1 MRFVVVTGMSGGGK
15 ATAIKILED
24 EGYYCVDNLPVRL
37 IDKFMELVFMPGS
50 NVDKVVLG
58 LDVRAD
64 RPFVYVEEVL
74 TALRDRGYEYDILF
88 MDASDETLIKRY
100 KETRR
105 AHPCEPQG
113 RVEDGIRKER
123 EILRQIKKKADY
135 VFDTSNL
142 LVRELREELIRIFV
156 DNEKYNS
163 LIVSVMSF
171 GFKYGIPTDADLV
184 FDVRFLPNP
193 YYVEELKHLT
203 GNDRPVSDFVLSFPQ
218 TTQFREKLADMI
230 RFLIPHYVEEGK
242 NQLVIAIGC
251 TGGQHRSVT
260 MANCLYEDLKDQGD
274 YVLKIFHRD
283 AKDKKSESGGSK

>member
-24 EGYYCVDNLPVRL
+24 GGYYCVDNLPVRL

-50 NVDKVVLG
+50 NIDKVVLG

-64 RPFVYVEEVL
+64 RPFIYVEEVL
-74 TALRDRGYEYDILF
+74 SALRERGYDYEILF
-88 MDASDETLIKRY
+88 MDASDDTLIKRY

-123 EILRQIKKKADY
+123 EILRQIKSKADY
-135 VFDTSNL
+135 VFDTSSL
-142 LVRELREELIRIFV
+142 LVRELREELIRVFV
-156 DNEKYNS
+156 DDEKYNS

-171 GFKYGIPTDADLV
+171 GFKNGIPHDADLV

-193 YYVEELKHLT
+193 FYIDELKNLT
-203 GNDRPVSDFVLSFPQ
+203 GNDKPVSDYVLSFPQ
-218 TTQFREKLADMI
+218 TTEFRKMLSSMI
-230 RFLIPHYVEEGK
+230 RFLIPYYVDEGK
-242 NQLVIAIGC
+242 NQLMIAIGC

-260 MANCLYEDLKDQGD
+260 IANCLYEDLKDHGD
-274 YVLKIFHRD
+274 YALKIYHRD
-283 AKDKKSESGGSK
+283 SKK

>member
-1 MRFVVVTGMSGGGK
+1 MRVVVVTGMSGGGK

-24 EGYYCVDNLPVRL
+24 GGYYCVDNLPVRL

-74 TALRDRGYEYDILF
+74 AALRQRGYDYEILF
-88 MDASDETLIKRY
+88 MDASDDTLIKRY

-123 EILRQIKKKADY
+123 EILRQIKSKADY
-135 VFDTSNL
+135 VFDTSSL
-142 LVRELREELIRIFV
+142 LVRELREELIRVFV

-171 GFKYGIPTDADLV
+171 GFKNGIPHDADLV

-193 YYVEELKHLT
+193 YYIDELKELT
-203 GNDRPVSDFVLSFPQ
+203 GNDKPVSDYVLSFPQ
-218 TTQFREKLADMI
+218 TTQFRKMLGEMI
-230 RFLIPHYVEEGK
+230 RFLIPYYVEEGK

-260 MANCLYEDLKDQGD
+260 MANCLYDDLRGGGD
-274 YVLKIFHRD
+274 YALKIYHRD
-283 AKDKKSESGGSK
+283 SKKKTRDSEEK

>member
-24 EGYYCVDNLPVRL
+24 GGYYCVDNLPVRL

-50 NVDKVVLG
+50 NIDKVGLG

-64 RPFVYVEEVL
+64 RPFIYVEEVL
-74 TALRDRGYEYDILF
+74 SALRERGYDYEILF
-88 MDASDETLIKRY
+88 MDASDDTLIKRY

-123 EILRQIKKKADY
+123 EILRQIKSKADY
-135 VFDTSNL
+135 VFDTSSL
-142 LVRELREELIRIFV
+142 LVRELREELIRVFV
-156 DNEKYNS
+156 DDEKYNS

-171 GFKYGIPTDADLV
+171 GFKNGIPHDADLV

-193 YYVEELKHLT
+193 FYIDELKNLT
-203 GNDRPVSDFVLSFPQ
+203 GNDKPVSDYVLSFPQ
-218 TTQFREKLADMI
+218 TTEFRKMLSSMI
-230 RFLIPHYVEEGK
+230 RFLIPYYVDEGK

-260 MANCLYEDLKDQGD
+260 IANCLYEDLKDHGD
-274 YVLKIFHRD
+274 YALKIYHRD
-283 AKDKKSESGGSK
+283 SKK

>member
-24 EGYYCVDNLPVRL
+24 GGYYCVDNLPVRL

-50 NVDKVVLG
+50 NIDKVVLG

-64 RPFVYVEEVL
+64 RPFIYVEEVL
-74 TALRDRGYEYDILF
+74 SALRERGYDYEILF
-88 MDASDETLIKRY
+88 MDASDDTLIKRY

-123 EILRQIKKKADY
+123 EILRQIKSKADY
-135 VFDTSNL
+135 VFDTSSL
-142 LVRELREELIRIFV
+142 LVRELREELIRVFV
-156 DNEKYNS
+156 DDEKYNS

-171 GFKYGIPTDADLV
+171 GFKNGIPHDADLV

-193 YYVEELKHLT
+193 YYIDELKNLT
-203 GNDRPVSDFVLSFPQ
+203 GNDKPVSDYVLSFPQ
-218 TTQFREKLADMI
+218 TTEFRKMLSSMI
-230 RFLIPHYVEEGK
+230 RFMIPYYVDEGK
-242 NQLVIAIGC
+242 NQMVIAIGC
-251 TGGQHRSVT
+251 TDGQHRSVT
-260 MANCLYEDLKDQGD
+260 IANCLYEDLKDHGD
-274 YVLKIFHRD
+274 YALKIYHRD
-283 AKDKKSESGGSK
+283 SKK

>member
-203 GNDRPVSDFVLSFPQ
+203 GN
-218 TTQFREKLADMI
+218 EKLADMI

-283 AKDKKSESGGSK
+283 AKDKKKDENSESGGSK

>member
-24 EGYYCVDNLPVRL
+24 GGYYCVDNLPVRL

-50 NVDKVVLG
+50 NIDEVVMG

-64 RPFVYVEEVL
+64 RPFIYVEEVL
-74 TALRDRGYEYDILF
+74 SALRERGYDYEILF
-88 MDASDETLIKRY
+88 MDASDDTLIKRY

-123 EILRQIKKKADY
+123 EILRQIKSKADY
-135 VFDTSNL
+135 VFDTSSL
-142 LVRELREELIRIFV
+142 LVRELREELIRVFV
-156 DNEKYNS
+156 DDEKYNS

-171 GFKYGIPTDADLV
+171 GFKNGIPHDADLV

-193 YYVEELKHLT
+193 YYIDELKNLT
-203 GNDRPVSDFVLSFPQ
+203 GNDKPVSDYVLSFPQ
-218 TTQFREKLADMI
+218 TTEFRKMLSSMI
-230 RFLIPHYVEEGK
+230 RFLIPYYVDEGK

-260 MANCLYEDLKDQGD
+260 IANCLYEDLKDHGD
-274 YVLKIFHRD
+274 YALKIYHRD
-283 AKDKKSESGGSK
+283 SKK